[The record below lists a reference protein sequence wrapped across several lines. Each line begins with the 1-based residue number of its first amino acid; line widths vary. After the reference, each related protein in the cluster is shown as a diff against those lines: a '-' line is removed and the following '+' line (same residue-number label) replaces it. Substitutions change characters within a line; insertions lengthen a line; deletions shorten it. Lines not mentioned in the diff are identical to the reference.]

1 MIKQH
6 KNSKF
11 AKKTRKTQRGIIK
24 KAYGRDE
31 VEMYVDQV
39 VQKVENNLLPR
50 ILAIDNRDSAQ
61 FLIASTHTAKYDSII
76 AKQELLQTNQ
86 GIMRTDIDVLS
97 ERSARVYEDFVPS
110 LKEGM
115 DKLHFTIDTHI
126 KDELKEFQEIREN
139 MKQAADHVQTIQETL
154 DNVSANGTKGLSA
167 SISDVFN
174 KIGDLEKLTEGARA
188 RAKFWVVLHSIVEN
202 TPLLKPFKS
211 KWGSFFYIILIV
223 LTLNTIMHSVGID
236 FDITTIIK
244 WLFSIV

>member
-11 AKKTRKTQRGIIK
+11 AKKSRETRKGTVK
-24 KAYGRDE
+24 KAYGRNE

-50 ILAIDNRDSAQ
+50 ILA
-61 FLIASTHTAKYDSII
+61 
-76 AKQELLQTNQ
+76 KQELLQINQ
-86 GIMRTDIDVLS
+86 RTMRTDIDVLS
-97 ERSARVYEDFVPS
+97 ERSVRVYEDFVPS
-110 LKEGM
+110 FREGM
-115 DKLHFTIDTHI
+115 DRLHSTIDTHI
-126 KDELKEFQEIREN
+126 NDELKEFQEIREN

-188 RAKFWVVLHSIVEN
+188 RAKFWVVLHSIIEN

-211 KWGSFFYIILIV
+211 KWGSFFYIVLIV
-223 LTLNTIMHSVGID
+223 LTLNTIIHSLGVE
-236 FDITTIIK
+236 FDIMTIIK